1 VAHLSSGVAAKCAVF
16 LSRAAGEAEHRRT
29 RASYGW
35 VMADY
40 DDGEDGTLDPDEAP
54 LDAEAWDEGA
64 DDETDEDWE
73 AEAEDD

>member
-1 VAHLSSGVAAKCAVF
+1 
-16 LSRAAGEAEHRRT
+16 
-29 RASYGW
+29 
-35 VMADY
+35 MADY
-40 DDGEDGTLDPDEAP
+40 DDGEDGTFDPDEAPP

>member
-1 VAHLSSGVAAKCAVF
+1 
-16 LSRAAGEAEHRRT
+16 
-29 RASYGW
+29 
-35 VMADY
+35 MADY
-40 DDGEDGTLDPDEAP
+40 DDGEDGTFDPDEAP